1 MTGQRRYRIHLF
13 RNGQIE
19 VGCTRRGR
27 PSYRLV
33 QGYSQALSGAR
44 TSMVLSLQQW
54 RAEAKRD
61 GDVIVIHD
69 RMPGAFAAVANE
81 EARP

>member
-1 MTGQRRYRIHLF
+1 
-13 RNGQIE
+13 
-19 VGCTRRGR
+19 
-27 PSYRLV
+27 
-33 QGYSQALSGAR
+33 
-44 TSMVLSLQQW
+44 MVLSLQQW

-69 RMPGAFAAVANE
+69 RTPGAFAAVANE